1 MKNSKKRLERRSAK
15 HMFPPPN
22 AKFAAENNGDEVSGG
37 KIGVQFFAQNFLKF
51 IEKVFRK
58 KFRKSIDEEQK
69 KIPDGSLSSTRK
81 LFEIYFVRLI
91 GTPNQNSK
99 VALAERLTSKVS
111 SSS

>member
-1 MKNSKKRLERRSAK
+1 MRISKKRLEQKPAER
-15 HMFPPPN
+15 MFPPPN

-58 KFRKSIDEEQK
+58 KFRKSIDEGPK

-91 GTPNQNSK
+91 GTPNQKFKNANS
-99 VALAERLTSKVS
+99 TSVG
-111 SSS
+111 